1 MVVVGGRLIETW
13 DVLKWCMQSLGYI
26 SDRINRNMGCI
37 EIIDSP
43 HSKFPVFGLIETW
56 DVLKC
61 VSRYT
66 SAEVLKINRNMGCIE
81 MDNIFSSI

>member
-1 MVVVGGRLIETW
+1 
-13 DVLKWCMQSLGYI
+13 
-26 SDRINRNMGCI
+26 MGCI